1 MGVVL
6 TWLAIFWLSYPIKGR
21 ASTLDWLAGSSCAG
35 CNILHTD
42 DAEYFGQV
50 IDDIAR
56 ELLAYAEGDED
67 RTFTI
72 WRPLTE
78 DRELVAEMLGNGLLD
93 AILEEIVARYMSSP
107 CTLGAGRY
115 TYILAVIAAMKVGAI
130 IAPVHFEFAKAFTPH
145 LVSPFHQLQVLTACE
160 EYKNNGKRWV
170 FEAMYAR
177 TISRHRTRGARGD
190 PRLGNGLG
198 HSVDEPPTRHCCS
211 KTCITCGSPNP
222 RIICKGCRIFRYC
235 SKGCLEHD
243 RKLHKETCPARPYD
257 GSFGAQ
263 WYME

>member
-1 MGVVL
+1 M
-6 TWLAIFWLSYPIKGR
+6 
-21 ASTLDWLAGSSCAG
+21 
-35 CNILHTD
+35 HTD

-67 RTFTI
+67 RAFTI

-115 TYILAVIAAMKVGAI
+115 TYILAVVAAMKVGAI

-177 TISRHRTRGARGD
+177 TISRHKTRSARGD

-198 HSVDEPPTRHCCS
+198 YVS
-211 KTCITCGSPNP
+211 NNLP
-222 RIICKGCRIFRYC
+222 R
-235 SKGCLEHD
+235 
-243 RKLHKETCPARPYD
+243 P
-257 GSFGAQ
+257 
-263 WYME
+263 